1 MIIER
6 FVHVGERV
14 FIGVLASNERVDI
27 SVLMM
32 IKVIDN
38 VNNVCHLV
46 EANTQHLTD
55 PQLEVWVNSNI
66 QVAIDKLKEDGKT
79 TS

>member
-6 FVHVGERV
+6 FVHVGDRQ
-14 FIGVLASNERVDI
+14 FLGVLASNEGNDI
-27 SVLMM
+27 SVLML

-46 EANTQHLTD
+46 EADLKSLTD
-55 PQLEVWVNSNI
+55 DKLELWVNANI
-66 QVAIDKLKEDGKT
+66 QVAIDKLREDEQT
-79 TS
+79 D